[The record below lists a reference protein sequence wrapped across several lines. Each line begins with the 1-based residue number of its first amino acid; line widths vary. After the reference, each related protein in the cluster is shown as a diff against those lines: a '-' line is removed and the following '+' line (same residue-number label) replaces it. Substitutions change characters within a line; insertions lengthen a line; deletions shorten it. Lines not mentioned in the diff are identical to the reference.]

1 MNYGIDIPLPLSDDV
16 QMSVVYSWERKQKFL
31 RVFADTPSDL
41 SMFVIL
47 LEKEMRENTLP
58 GVRKGVDHHR

>member
-1 MNYGIDIPLPLSDDV
+1 MNYGIDIPLPLSDAV

-58 GVRKGVDHHR
+58 GVKKGVDHHR

>member
-1 MNYGIDIPLPLSDDV
+1 MNYGIDIPLPLSDAV